1 MNPAVISNSLF
12 DDPLFSLRGDYLKS
26 QYGDA
31 IIYIWA
37 VGLLAGT
44 LSGLCEL
51 CLTFYTTVSIPC
63 AAIVCQCYHTRFEH

>member
-1 MNPAVISNSLF
+1 MNPAVISDSLF

-44 LSGLCEL
+44 SSG
-51 CLTFYTTVSIPC
+51 P
-63 AAIVCQCYHTRFEH
+63 

>member
-1 MNPAVISNSLF
+1 VNPAVIPDSLF
-12 DDPLFSLRGDYLKS
+12 YTLFRGDYLKS

-44 LSGLCEL
+44 LLGLCGL
-51 CLTFYTTVSIPC
+51 YLTYHTTATTPC
-63 AAIVCQCYHTRFEH
+63 AVIMCQYHHARSEH